1 VKKITLFICFLS
13 AVISIGCGAT
23 PGISTGSTV
32 PDKNYPSYHYQ
43 DAEGN
48 LYDITSQKY
57 IYTPVS
63 ITNTIDGITDEG
75 LYTELNISL
84 NEYGEIAAVFEKQLQ
99 RNQNQL
105 TERSPNIPLPFI
117 RREGDNNPKKMNV
130 DYTAV
135 NALNFVLEPFLDE

>member
-1 VKKITLFICFLS
+1 LKKITILCGLITAALFI
-13 AVISIGCGAT
+13 ACGAT
-23 PGISTGSTV
+23 PGISTGSAP
-32 PDKNYPSYHYQ
+32 PDKNLPSYHYQ

-48 LYDITSQKY
+48 LYDITGQKL

-63 ITNTIDGITDEG
+63 ATNTIDGITDEG
-75 LYTELNISL
+75 LYTELNISPNDYAKL
-84 NEYGEIAAVFEKQLQ
+84 AAAFEKQLQ

-105 TERSPNIPLPFI
+105 TERSPEIPLPFL
-117 RREGDNNPKKMNV
+117 RRDGDDNPKKMNI

>member
-1 VKKITLFICFLS
+1 MKKITLLFGLFTAALLI
-13 AVISIGCGAT
+13 ACGAT
-23 PGISTGSTV
+23 PGLSTGSA
-32 PDKNYPSYHYQ
+32 PLEKNLHSYHYQ

-48 LYDITSQKY
+48 LYDITAQKF

-63 ITNTIDGITDEG
+63 ATNTIDGITDEG
-75 LYTELNISL
+75 LYTELNISPNDYSKL
-84 NEYGEIAAVFEKQLQ
+84 AAAFEQQLQ

-105 TERSPNIPLPFI
+105 TERSPNIPLPFL
-117 RREGDNNPKKMNV
+117 RRDGDDNPKKMNI